1 MDHSEYIL
9 LQLTS
14 WDLNPVALLRPRY
27 ELSFMPESNLTQ
39 DSHHLFE
46 SVSLTNFHHLGIT
59 LTFLRQKPQKVILG
73 LNIPKTVIRK
83 EHPFELCFSSIVV
96 IC

>member
-1 MDHSEYIL
+1 MIPWTTL
-9 LQLTS
+9 NIFILTS
-14 WDLNPVALLRPRY
+14 WDLNPVALLRPTEVYSRY

-73 LNIPKTVIRK
+73 LNYSQNGHK
-83 EHPFELCFSSIVV
+83 ERASI
-96 IC
+96 